1 MSPNQSIETV
11 HMVAQLECPYCRNIY
26 DRNKLV
32 FNSIISQYICLDCR
46 QMLMDRSEQR
56 RVIHEQDRDRQD
68 RDRQEREDTIRIDI
82 QEQDIQE
89 QDIEGQEMQDTDEN
103 V

>member
-1 MSPNQSIETV
+1 MSPNQSEMQNATNNMQNATV
-11 HMVAQLECPYCRNIY
+11 GMLAQVECPYCRNIY

-32 FNSIISQYICLDCR
+32 FNSIISQYICVDCR

-56 RVIHEQDRDRQD
+56 RIIRERDTLRQD
-68 RDRQEREDTIRIDI
+68 TLRHVTMREETQMQET
-82 QEQDIQE
+82 Q
-89 QDIEGQEMQDTDEN
+89 MQDTDEN

>member
-1 MSPNQSIETV
+1 MSPNQSTETV
-11 HMVAQLECPYCRNIY
+11 HIVAQLECPYCRNIY

-56 RVIHEQDRDRQD
+56 RIFRERNEQETHRQD
-68 RDRQEREDTIRIDI
+68 THRRERQTQETHRQEREE
-82 QEQDIQE
+82 QE
-89 QDIEGQEMQDTDEN
+89 TDEN

>member
-1 MSPNQSIETV
+1 MSPNQSDVQNATV
-11 HMVAQLECPYCRNIY
+11 NMLAQVECPYCRNIY

-56 RVIHEQDRDRQD
+56 RIIRERDTLRQD
-68 RDRQEREDTIRIDI
+68 TLRHVTMRQETQMQETQMQETLRE
-82 QEQDIQE
+82 
-89 QDIEGQEMQDTDEN
+89 DTDEN